1 MELLIEKKYWNW
13 DKMETVIILKLFW
26 TETWL
31 EWSEE
36 KTQRVLEESLT
47 CYISRSTVI
56 VINKQEKPT
65 QFIFN
70 MFRNTTG
77 KYNTVQVY
85 PKQFLRLSCKHGLRW
100 SLVVHIWI
108 LTQRNW
114 IKSDRKVD
122 EIKSLDQIIIK
133 TLLSS
138 VELYLVHFYGHN
150 LIKTNILSRRKTSF
164 TVIWRLPGGLSKY

>member
-1 MELLIEKKYWNW
+1 MWTNPGAVRPSTSSLLWLRVITAASAANSLLPWQSSWNYWLKKNIKNW

-65 QFIFN
+65 QFIFK

-122 EIKSLDQIIIK
+122 QIIIK
-133 TLLSS
+133 TLL
-138 VELYLVHFYGHN
+138 GW
-150 LIKTNILSRRKTSF
+150 T
-164 TVIWRLPGGLSKY
+164 